1 MDKRRMLTS
10 HEAIHVTLFFTEY
23 YSLRQSFGDF
33 CMLCS
38 LQLWSQVWLIWL
50 SDWGNHDHVQECTK
64 FSVRNSE
71 WIMPLRNAIVL
82 CIAYGAWVPGYIGCI
97 TLPMFCNSNEPAIT
111 SGKAVKC
118 LGIPVFVQYIYLV
131 LFAKT
136 CQFRHHDHTEANCE
150 LDDYCLLKI
159 F

>member
-1 MDKRRMLTS
+1 
-10 HEAIHVTLFFTEY
+10 
-23 YSLRQSFGDF
+23 
-33 CMLCS
+33 
-38 LQLWSQVWLIWL
+38 
-50 SDWGNHDHVQECTK
+50 
-64 FSVRNSE
+64 
-71 WIMPLRNAIVL
+71 
-82 CIAYGAWVPGYIGCI
+82 
-97 TLPMFCNSNEPAIT
+97 MFCNSNEPAIT

-118 LGIPVFVQYIYLV
+118 LGIPVFVQYVYLV